1 MAGEFGI
8 VAVDRGR
15 IQELADGGSRRASST
30 LLALKTLSFQLSGA
44 QLGITLSSL
53 IVGFIAEPTIGRLL
67 EPAVGAIG
75 LPEATTPGVAI
86 ALALAIATAAQM
98 VVGELVPKNIA
109 IAKPVETAL
118 RVATPLRL
126 VNAFFRPLI
135 LFLNTAANFTVRLLG
150 IKPQEE
156 LTQVRSLDELD
167 YLIRSSRQ
175 EGVLEEEEFSLLA
188 RSISLENKAAADA
201 LTPRTGIVALSRE
214 ATLTDLREVAL
225 EKGFSR
231 FPVYGKDLD
240 DIIGIVH
247 VKDCYRF
254 EPEQRPETKVTD
266 VMQDPLVVPESH
278 NLASLLV
285 EIRRTR
291 KHLVVVIDEYGGTAG
306 IITLEDILEEIVGE
320 IEDEYD
326 AREATTTAPPE
337 GVYVVSGML
346 HPDEVKEAVGLEM
359 AEGDYETLAGFLL
372 ALFERI
378 PSPGEHVSYEDWE
391 FKVVEMDGRRIAKVL
406 VVAPPAERRPAS

>member
-8 VAVDRGR
+8 VAVNRR
-15 IQELADGGSRRASST
+15 SIQELAEGGSRRASST
-30 LLALKTLSFQLSGA
+30 LSALRTLSFQLSGA
-44 QLGITLSSL
+44 QLGITLTSL
-53 IVGFIAEPTIGRLL
+53 VVGFMAEPTIGRVL
-67 EPAVGAIG
+67 EPVVDTVG
-75 LPEATTPGVAI
+75 LPEKTSLAVAI
-86 ALALAIATAAQM
+86 VLALAIATAAEM
-98 VVGELVPKNIA
+98 VVGELVPKNLA
-109 IAKPVETAL
+109 IARPIETAL

-135 LFLNTAANFTVRLLG
+135 VFLNTAANFTVRLLG
-150 IKPQEE
+150 IEPQEE

-167 YLIRSSRQ
+167 YLIRASRQ

-188 RSISLENKAAADA
+188 RSITLEDKTAADA
-201 LTPRTGIVALSRE
+201 LTPRTAIVALSRD
-214 ATLTDLREVAL
+214 ATLADLREVAL
-225 EKGFSR
+225 DRGFSR
-231 FPVYGKDLD
+231 FPIYGKDLD

-247 VKDCYRF
+247 VKDSYRF
-254 EPEQRPETKVTD
+254 DHEQRAKTKVTQ
-266 VMQDPLVVPESH
+266 VMQDPLVVPESR

-326 AREATTTAPPE
+326 PQEATTTAPPE
-337 GVYVVSGML
+337 GVYVLSGML
-346 HPDEVKEAVGLEM
+346 RPDEVKDTVGLELPD
-359 AEGDYETLAGFLL
+359 GDYETIAGFLL

-378 PSPGEHVSYEDWE
+378 PEPGEHVSYDEWE

-406 VVAPPAERRPAS
+406 VVAPSTRQDSQS